1 MSLKVLNQV
10 QDLIERH
17 GLLQAGETVV
27 VGVSGGPDSLCL
39 LHVLRQLSA
48 ELDLHLHVAHLHH
61 RIRGEDADADA
72 AFVAALAAEWGLP
85 CTVEIRDVPL
95 MAREKKLA
103 VEEMA
108 RLVRYAFLARLANQ
122 IGARKIAVGHN
133 ADDQVETVLMHWL
146 RGCGLAGL
154 RGMLPLTPLRHLR
167 LQLADPDLELE
178 GRSLQLIRPL
188 LDVTRADVEAYCT
201 AHDLQPRFD
210 RSNLDT
216 TYYRNRLRH
225 ELLPILET
233 YNPAIR
239 QVIRRSALVIAD
251 DYALLR
257 ADMRPAWRRVV
268 RSEDEEAI
276 VFDLAH
282 WRELPTSLQRATLRE
297 AIHRLRRS
305 LRNINFAHVEDALLV
320 VRSKPAGSQA
330 TLPQGLMLTLGYDTF
345 TVAGADHVP
354 PPDWP
359 ALTVPSLPLHVP
371 GVTPL
376 PDSPWR
382 VEATILSHRELP
394 AGWES
399 NADPWQAFLDFDVV
413 SGKLALRQR
422 RPGDR
427 FCPLGMGGNQKL
439 VGDFLINAKV
449 PRAWRDLVPI
459 VASPQHIV
467 WLAGWRVDERAR
479 VTETTTRVLHLIF
492 SRSGDE

>member
-10 QDLIERH
+10 RDTIERYS
-17 GLLQAGETVV
+17 LLRPGETVV

-39 LHVLRQLSA
+39 LHVLRQLST

-72 AFVAALAAEWGLP
+72 AFVAELAGEWGLP
-85 CTVEIRDVPL
+85 CTVETRDVPG

-108 RLVRYAFLARLANQ
+108 RLARYAFLARLSQ
-122 IGARKIAVGHN
+122 RIGAGKIAVGHN
-133 ADDQVETVLMHWL
+133 ADDQTETVLMHWL
-146 RGCGLAGL
+146 RGSGLAGL

-167 LQLADPDLELE
+167 LHLADPDLKLE
-178 GRSLQLIRPL
+178 DWNLRLIRPL
-188 LDVTRADVEAYCT
+188 LEVPRADIEAYCA
-201 AHDLQPRFD
+201 AHGLQPRFD

-239 QVIRRSALVIAD
+239 RVLRRSARVIAD

-257 ADMRPAWRRVV
+257 ADMRRVWRQVV
-268 RSEDEEAI
+268 RTEDGEAI
-276 VFDLAH
+276 VFDLAR
-282 WRELPTSLQRATLRE
+282 WRALPTSLQRATLRE

-305 LRNINFAHVEDALLV
+305 LRNINFVHVEDALLV
-320 VRSKPAGSQA
+320 VHGKRAGAQA

-345 TVAGADHVP
+345 IVAGMDYVP

-359 ALTVPSLPLHVP
+359 ALTVPSLSLNIP

-382 VEATILSHRELP
+382 VEAAVLTRRELP
-394 AGWES
+394 AGWED
-399 NADPWQAFLDFDVV
+399 NADPWQTFLDFDAV
-413 SGKLALRQR
+413 GGELTLRRR

-427 FCPLGMGGNQKL
+427 FCPLGLDGNQKL
-439 VGDFLINAKV
+439 VGDFLINSKV
-449 PRAWRDLVPI
+449 PRAWRDFVPI

-479 VTETTTRVLHLIF
+479 VTETTARVLHLAF
-492 SRSGDE
+492 RR